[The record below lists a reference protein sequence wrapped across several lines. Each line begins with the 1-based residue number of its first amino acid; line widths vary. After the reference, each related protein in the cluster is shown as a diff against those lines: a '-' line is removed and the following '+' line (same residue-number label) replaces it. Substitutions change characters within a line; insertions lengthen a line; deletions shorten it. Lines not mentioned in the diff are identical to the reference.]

1 VYGGGGVY
9 PDILV
14 AESPALPRWFARAEE
29 QQLFLTWSGSYVD
42 GKGATLGTLDAFA
55 ASDPL
60 PVAVLSD
67 FRAYAAKQGVDVPAD
82 ANDLLERELRIGIA
96 YAKWG
101 TEGAY
106 RLEVKQ
112 DGAVQ
117 KAMAGFNEAGKLLGT
132 GH

>member
-1 VYGGGGVY
+1 M
-9 PDILV
+9 
-14 AESPALPRWFARAEE
+14 PRWFARAEE
-29 QQLFLTWSGSYVD
+29 QQLFLSWSGSYVD
-42 GKGATLGTLDAFA
+42 SKGAALGTLDAFA
-55 ASDPL
+55 AAGSL
-60 PVAVLSD
+60 PASVLSD

-82 ANDLLERELRIGIA
+82 ADDLLQRELRIGIA

-106 RLEVKQ
+106 RVEVKL

-117 KAMAGFNEAGKLLGT
+117 KAMAGFSEAGKLLGA